1 MISHIILSFIT
12 NMNKR
17 LYLTIIALTG
27 LAMSS
32 AFAQE
37 MGDSIFNGNPIDT
50 VTVKAD
56 FKSILTNADI
66 DVTFTNDMLHPWT
79 IEDGVAVTRCDGQS
93 KNYSSRLAMSLECDE
108 KVEVTF
114 DWLRATNNSA
124 QHKELVLYIDGI
136 LKYSTSSSSY
146 STKRFIL
153 EAGKHTLEFNDSI
166 GNSTAT
172 SNYSK
177 IKNLQFLS
185 IKPLETV
192 VLTDKSKPLTFVNES
207 EWPWLTKD
215 GYVENTNYGIANSSS
230 SFSTTFTID
239 KMSKLSF
246 DRLVGYWNGSSIT
259 SSYSDYHRYNF
270 YINGV
275 RYSTNSYATSYGNI
289 SVALEPGTYTLVWED
304 TIMNSS
310 STLYT
315 QIKEIELSDDWV
327 EVEVPM
333 AGTLGVEAL
342 YLVNVLDDIELLKVK
357 GSLNSDDWAT
367 INQMNNLIALDLSE
381 ATCTSVPNN
390 AFDGLARLSN
400 VKLPEGIASIGDYAF
415 RGTQILNI
423 DIPNSVKSIGNGAFY
438 QTRVRSVN
446 FGAESQLQS
455 IGYEAF
461 FQCTSLK
468 EFIMPNG
475 VNNIKTVYNS
485 ITRDDLSKTFYGCT
499 SLTKIIFSDDL
510 SVLGGDICY
519 ECTNLQEVK
528 FPYNLEIIKYG
539 AFEYTTNLRKIEL
552 PESLRDI
559 HDYAFEKCGI
569 DTLILPIKLSGM
581 GSSPFSN
588 CNNLKYIELPSYITI
603 NSSYFY
609 GCKSI
614 QTIVAKSAT
623 PPIVSNYDPFNEVP
637 NKSTITLK
645 VPSFAIVNYKL
656 DPYWYQF
663 GQIVAADDDID
674 YWKITGPLSL
684 TNNRRMN
691 GKPDIDLYNGG
702 QLMVSGDA
710 PMEIGQFTIFPN
722 QSDPGRLI
730 NMCDA
735 VTADSISTELSVEG
749 KKWYFITPLHDVLLS
764 DIELSNDAMYVFRYY
779 DGANRAQNGKGNSWQ
794 NVTGSVLY
802 AGQGYIFQ
810 SDKATTIKMPA
821 QAECHAYVFNKDDVV
836 KELATYESDNQ
847 ANRSWNFVG
856 NPYPCYYD
864 AYYMD
869 FTAPITVWTGSTYKA
884 YSIVDDDFVLS
895 PMQAF
900 FVQKPDG
907 MDSIVF
913 HNEGRQ
919 LTSEISRASQSGMR
933 SSGRIQTTRYLF
945 DIMISAADMSDET
958 RVVLNNAASLDYETE
973 RDASKFISFDSDVPQ
988 ICTVYEDNIYAI
1000 NERPL
1005 SDGSVNLAY
1014 SASGAG
1020 VLTISANRSDG
1031 TIILYDDLE
1040 NKSVNLAEQDYSF
1053 TTEATDG
1060 LNTARFRLS
1069 LCVHGNTTGI
1079 ENPADEDSPMISAQ
1093 NGGIAVSAQSGAD
1106 ILVYD
1111 ADGKK
1116 IYEDK
1121 IHAENSFIPLASG
1134 IYIVKVN
1141 AETVRIMVY

>member
-1 MISHIILSFIT
+1 
-12 NMNKR
+12 MNKR

-93 KNYSSRLAMSLECDE
+93 KNYSSRLTMSLECGE
-108 KVEVTF
+108 KIEVSF

-146 STKRFIL
+146 STKRFFL

-166 GNSTAT
+166 GNSTST

-239 KMSKLSF
+239 KVSKLSF
-246 DRLVGYWNGSSIT
+246 DRLVGYWNGTEFT
-259 SSYSDYHRYNF
+259 SASNDYHRFYF
-270 YINGV
+270 YINGELYTSW
-275 RYSTNSYATSYGNI
+275 RYATSFGDI
-289 SVALEPGTYTLVWED
+289 SVALEPGTYTLEWKD
-304 TIMNSS
+304 SIMTSS
-310 STLYT
+310 LNLFT
-315 QIKEIELSDDWV
+315 QIKNIELSDNWV

-333 AGTLGVEAL
+333 AGTLGVEVL

-357 GSLNSDDWAT
+357 GTINSNDWAT

-381 ATCTSVPNN
+381 AICASVPDN
-390 AFDGLARLSN
+390 AFDGLSRLSN

-423 DIPNSVKSIGNGAFY
+423 DIPNSIKSIGNGAFY

-461 FQCTSLK
+461 YECTSLK

-475 VNNIKTVYNS
+475 VKNIKTVHYN
-485 ITRDDLSKTFYGCT
+485 TGDDFSRTFYGCT

-510 SVLGGDICY
+510 SVLGGEICY
-519 ECTNLQEVK
+519 GCVNLQEVK
-528 FPYNLEIIKYG
+528 FPYNLEIINYG
-539 AFEYTTNLRKIEL
+539 AFESTTNLRNIVLYDRLSKIG
-552 PESLRDI
+552 SR
-559 HDYAFEKCGI
+559 AFQNCGI
-569 DTLILPIKLSGM
+569 DSLRLPLKITELAGGGDYGASFLDCK
-581 GSSPFSN
+581 
-588 CNNLKYIELPSYITI
+588 NLKYIELPSFI
-603 NSSYFY
+603 SSYNDIFTR
-609 GCKSI
+609 CISL
-614 QTIVAKSAT
+614 QTVVVRSAT
-623 PPIVSNYDPFNEVP
+623 PPTVTKDPFISGP
-637 NKSTITLK
+637 DKSIITLK
-645 VPSFAIVNYKL
+645 VPSFAVVNYKL
-656 DPYWYQF
+656 DSYWYQF
-663 GQIVAADDDID
+663 GQIVATDDDVD
-674 YWKITGPLSL
+674 YYKVTGALSL

-702 QLMVSGDA
+702 QLLVSGNA

-722 QSDPGRLI
+722 QSDPGRIL
-730 NMCDA
+730 NKCDA
-735 VTADSISTELSVEG
+735 VTADNVSTELSVEG
-749 KKWYFITPLHDVLLS
+749 GKWYFITPLHDVLLS

-779 DGANRAQNGKGNSWQ
+779 DGANRALNGKGNSWK
-794 NVTGSVLY
+794 NVSDTVLY

-810 SDKATTIKMPA
+810 SNKGTTIKMPA
-821 QAECHAYVFNKDDVV
+821 KAECHAQVFNTSDVSKV
-836 KELATYESDNQ
+836 LATYDSELQ
-847 ANRSWNFVG
+847 ANKNWNFVG

-864 AYYMD
+864 VYYMD

-895 PMQAF
+895 PAQAF

-913 HNEGRQ
+913 NQEGRQ
-919 LTSEISRASQSGMR
+919 LTSEVSRASQSGMR
-933 SSGRIQTTRYLF
+933 SSGRIQSTRYLF

-973 RDASKFISFDSDVPQ
+973 RDASKFISFDSNVPQ
-988 ICTVYEDNIYAI
+988 ICTVYEENIYAI

-1005 SDGSVNLAY
+1005 SDGSVKLAY

-1031 TIILYDDLE
+1031 TVILYDDLE

-1053 TTEATDG
+1053 STEATDG
-1060 LNTARFRLS
+1060 LNISRFRLS
-1069 LCVHGNTTGI
+1069 LGVHGTTTDVEG
-1079 ENPADEDSPMISAQ
+1079 PADDVSLMISAQ
-1093 NGGIAVSAQSGAD
+1093 NGGIVVSAQAGAD
-1106 ILVYD
+1106 ILVFD
-1111 ADGKK
+1111 VDGRM

-1121 IHAENSFIPLASG
+1121 NHADNSFIPLASG

>member
-1 MISHIILSFIT
+1 
-12 NMNKR
+12 MNKKIFS
-17 LYLTIIALTG
+17 TIIALVG
-27 LAMSS
+27 LAVNS

-93 KNYSSRLAMSLECDE
+93 KNYSSRLTMSLECGE
-108 KVEVTF
+108 KIEVSF

-136 LKYSTSSSSY
+136 LKYSTTSTSY
-146 STKRFIL
+146 STKKLIL
-153 EAGKHTLEFNDSI
+153 EAGKHTLEFKDSI

-192 VLTDKSKPLTFVNES
+192 VLTDKSKPLTFTNES
-207 EWPWLTKD
+207 EWPWITKD
-215 GYVENTNYGIANSSS
+215 GYVENTNYGVENTSSK
-230 SFSTTFTID
+230 FSTTFTID

-315 QIKEIELSDDWV
+315 QIKEIELSDDWI
-327 EVEVPM
+327 EVNVPM
-333 AGTLGVEAL
+333 PGTLGVEVL
-342 YLVNVLDDIELLKVK
+342 YLVDILDDIELLKVK
-357 GSLNSDDWAT
+357 GTINSDDWAT
-367 INQMNNLIALDLSE
+367 INQMNNLIAVDLSE
-381 ATCTSVPNN
+381 ATCASVPNN

-423 DIPNSVKSIGNGAFY
+423 DIPNSVKSIGNRAFY

-461 FQCTSLK
+461 YECTSLS
-468 EFIMPNG
+468 EFIMPDG
-475 VNNIKTVYNS
+475 VKKLNYYTMGGYS
-485 ITRDDLSKTFYGCT
+485 YYYTFYGCT
-499 SLTKIIFSDDL
+499 SLEKIHFSDALTSIDAH
-510 SVLGGDICY
+510 VCED
-519 ECTNLQEVK
+519 CTNLVDIHLPDALTFIGERA
-528 FPYNLEIIKYG
+528 FYN
-539 AFEYTTNLRKIEL
+539 TTGLKRIEL
-552 PESLRDI
+552 PENLNDI
-559 HDYAFEKCGI
+559 HKYAFYNSGI
-569 DTLILPIKLSGM
+569 DTLILPIKLTGM
-581 GSSPFSN
+581 GEYAFYE
-588 CNNLKYIELPSYITI
+588 CNNLKYIELPSFI
-603 NSSYFY
+603 NSYKYNFEN
-609 GCKSI
+609 CKSI
-614 QTIVAKSAT
+614 QTIVVKSAT
-623 PPIVSNYDPFNEVP
+623 PPVVSGDPFSNGP
-637 NKSTITLK
+637 DKSTITLK

-663 GQIVAADDDID
+663 GQIVAADDDVD
-674 YWKITGPLSL
+674 YYKITGALSL

-710 PMEIGQFTIFPN
+710 PMEIGKFTIFPN
-722 QSDPGRLI
+722 QSDPGRLV

-779 DGANRAQNGKGNSWQ
+779 DGANRAQNGKGNNWQ

-836 KELATYESDNQ
+836 KELATYESENQ

-933 SSGRIQTTRYLF
+933 SSGRIQSTRYLF
-945 DIMISAADMSDET
+945 NIMISAADMSDET
-958 RVVLNNAASLDYETE
+958 RVVLNDAASLDYETE

-988 ICTVYEDNIYAI
+988 ICTVYEENIYAI

-1005 SDGSVNLAY
+1005 SDGSVKLAY

-1060 LNTARFRLS
+1060 LNTTRFRLS
-1069 LCVHGNTTGI
+1069 LCVVHGNTTGD
-1079 ENPADEDSPMISAQ
+1079 EGPAADVSPMISAQ
-1093 NGGIAVSAQSGAD
+1093 NGGIMVSAQEGAD
-1106 ILVYD
+1106 ILVYNV
-1111 ADGKK
+1111 DGKK

-1121 IHAENSFIPLASG
+1121 ARAYNSFIPLPSG

-1141 AETVRIMVY
+1141 AEVVRIMVY

>member
-1 MISHIILSFIT
+1 
-12 NMNKR
+12 MNKKIFS
-17 LYLTIIALTG
+17 TIIALVG
-27 LAMSS
+27 LAVNS

-37 MGDSIFNGNPIDT
+37 MGDSIYNYVPIDT
-50 VTVKAD
+50 VNVKAD
-56 FKSILTNADI
+56 FNAILTNTDI
-66 DVTFTNDMLHPWT
+66 DVTFSNDTLHPWI

-136 LKYSTSSSSY
+136 LKYSTTSTSY
-146 STKRFIL
+146 STKKLIL
-153 EAGKHTLEFNDSI
+153 EAGKHTLEFKDSI

-192 VLTDKSKPLTFVNES
+192 VLTDKSKPLTFINES
-207 EWPWLTKD
+207 EWPWITKD
-215 GYVENTNYGIANSSS
+215 GYVENTNYGVENTSSK
-230 SFSTTFTID
+230 FSTTFTID

-315 QIKEIELSDDWV
+315 QIKEIELSDDWI
-327 EVEVPM
+327 EVNVPM
-333 AGTLGVEAL
+333 PGTLGVEVL
-342 YLVNVLDDIELLKVK
+342 YLVDILDDIELLKVK
-357 GSLNSDDWAT
+357 GTINSDDWAT
-367 INQMNNLIALDLSE
+367 INQMNNLIAVDLSE
-381 ATCTSVPNN
+381 ATCASVPNN

-423 DIPNSVKSIGNGAFY
+423 DIPNSVKSIGNRAFY

-446 FGAESQLQS
+446 FGAQSQLQS

-461 FQCTSLK
+461 YECTSLS
-468 EFIMPNG
+468 EFIMPDG
-475 VNNIKTVYNS
+475 VDFLNYYSGYGTYSYMRNTYNYGYY
-485 ITRDDLSKTFYGCT
+485 TFYGCT
-499 SLTKIIFSDDL
+499 SLKKIHFSNAL
-510 SVLGGDICY
+510 KTIGANVCY
-519 ECTNLQEVK
+519 GCTNLVDIHLPDTLTYIGK
-528 FPYNLEIIKYG
+528 RAFYN
-539 AFEYTTNLRKIEL
+539 TTSLKRIEL
-552 PESLRDI
+552 PETLSDI
-559 HDYAFEKCGI
+559 HGSAFYNSRI
-569 DTLILPIKLSGM
+569 DTLKLPIKLTGLGEDVFM
-581 GSSPFSN
+581 D
-588 CNNLKYIELPSYITI
+588 CKNLMYIELPSFIENYG
-603 NSSYFY
+603 SYFY
-609 GCKSI
+609 GCTSVE
-614 QTIVAKSAT
+614 TVVVRSAT
-623 PPIVSNYDPFNEVP
+623 PPAVSEDPFKEGPDKNI
-637 NKSTITLK
+637 ITLK
-645 VPSFAIVNYKL
+645 VPSFSVVNYKL

-663 GQIVAADDDID
+663 GQIVAADDDVD
-674 YWKITGPLSL
+674 YYKITGALSL

-710 PMEIGQFTIFPN
+710 PMEIGKFTIFPN
-722 QSDPGRLI
+722 QSDPGRLV

-864 AYYMD
+864 VYYMD
-869 FTAPITVWTGSTYKA
+869 ITAPITVWTGSTYKA
-884 YSIVDDDFVLS
+884 YSIVDDEFVLG

-933 SSGRIQTTRYLF
+933 SSGRIQSTRYLF
-945 DIMISAADMSDET
+945 NIMISAADMSDET
-958 RVVLNNAASLDYETE
+958 RVVLNDAASLDYETE

-988 ICTVYEDNIYAI
+988 ICTVYEGNIYAI

-1005 SDGSVNLAY
+1005 SDGSVKLAY

-1060 LNTARFRLS
+1060 LNTTRFRLS
-1069 LCVHGNTTGI
+1069 LCVHGNTTGD
-1079 ENPADEDSPMISAQ
+1079 EGPAADVSPMISAQ
-1093 NGGIAVSAQSGAD
+1093 NGGIMVSAQEGAD
-1106 ILVYD
+1106 ILVYNV
-1111 ADGKK
+1111 DGKK

-1121 IHAENSFIPLASG
+1121 ARAYNSFIPLPSG

-1141 AETVRIMVY
+1141 AEVVRIMVY